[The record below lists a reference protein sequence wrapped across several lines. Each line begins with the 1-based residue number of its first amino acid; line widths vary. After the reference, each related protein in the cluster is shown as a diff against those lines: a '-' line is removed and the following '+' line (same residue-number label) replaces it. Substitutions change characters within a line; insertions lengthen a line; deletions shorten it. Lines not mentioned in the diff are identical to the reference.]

1 MVRVFR
7 RAGESGEGEPGGV
20 DSQSAALRA
29 QIAEQTAI
37 GKGRA
42 TPTRR
47 EREAANQ
54 RPLVSNDR
62 RAANKA
68 ARAKLAESRERAR
81 IGMANG
87 EERYLRVADRGPQR
101 RFVRDYVD
109 ARFSVGEALIPVL
122 FVFILGSLIPQ
133 IANYLF
139 LLVWLFFLASI
150 VDAVILAAILRRK
163 IRARFGQQSLKRGT
177 GWYAGMR
184 AIQLRPLRLPK
195 AQVRRFAWPD

>member
-1 MVRVFR
+1 MA
-7 RAGESGEGEPGGV
+7 RASGNTDDGGL
-20 DSQSAALRA
+20 SAPIDDEVAV
-29 QIAEQTAI
+29 

-42 TPTRR
+42 TPTRK

-87 EERYLRVADRGPQR
+87 EERFLRVTDRGPQR

-109 ARFSVGEALIPVL
+109 ARFSVGESLIPVL
-122 FVFILGSLIPQ
+122 FIFILGSLVPQ
-133 IANYLF
+133 ISTYLF
-139 LLVWLFFLASI
+139 LVLYLFFFASI
-150 VDAVILAAILRRK
+150 VDCVILAAILRKK
-163 IRARFGQQSLKRGT
+163 IRARFGANSLQRGT
-177 GWYAGMR
+177 GWYAAMR

-195 AQVRRFAWPD
+195 PQVKRFAWPV